1 MSLVYAEGRFVKAT
15 AGAAITAGQ
24 LVELTGDETVAPASA
39 GSTKVLGVAM
49 KDAAAGELVTVITEG
64 VVEVTAAGAVS
75 AGSKVQAAANGQV
88 SAWSATAAG
97 DSAKLVGVALTSAA
111 AAGDKIKIKLE
122 V

>member
-1 MSLVYAEGRFVKAT
+1 MVLVYAEGRFVKAT

-49 KDAAAGELVTVITEG
+49 MDAAANELVTVITEG
-64 VVEVTAAGAVS
+64 VVEVTASGAIS
-75 AGSKVQAAANGQV
+75 AGSKVAADAGGKIK
-88 SAWSATAAG
+88 AWSAAAAG
-97 DSAKLVGVALTSAA
+97 DSAKIVGLAITSAA
-111 AAGDKIKIKLE
+111 ADGDKVKIKLE